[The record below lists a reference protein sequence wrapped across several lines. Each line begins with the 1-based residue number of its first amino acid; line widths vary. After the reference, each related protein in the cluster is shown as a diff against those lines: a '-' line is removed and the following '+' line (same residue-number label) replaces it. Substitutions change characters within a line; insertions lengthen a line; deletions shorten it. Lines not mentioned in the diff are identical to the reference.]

1 MDTIDNANLD
11 SVSPLVC
18 VRTGWLR
25 DITRAG
31 WQAWIRMLLI
41 FCMGLAFLL
50 PRYIDYIR
58 SGLDPSWVYVINVA
72 NRSGWTFG
80 EDILFTHGPL
90 GFLSSTCGV
99 GRNIEITLVI
109 LCIFLLVQMRL
120 LCRFVFSKSA
130 EERPI
135 LAVMILS
142 CLLLWAIPRPRFD
155 SYLLYMV
162 LLLLSVAWTS
172 RNPQR
177 CYGWACVLT
186 TLQLFM
192 VFTGALSCCS
202 AIGMYWIIWFFKDRA
217 AWRKIW
223 WMPSLIP
230 IAFVACYLLYNPSWA
245 GLWSYVRSA
254 RELTAGYSLSMSLA
268 DEPLYVWLTLATGA
282 IYLLVLIA
290 SAVKNRSTAQYVLLF
305 SGCFAMAM
313 KHGLVRADMWHLDAA
328 LCTAM
333 PMFSLMLL
341 FGKMKWETV
350 LKRWK
355 IYGAA
360 CGFALIA
367 LCVAPD
373 ARGFIQEAGTYVRA
387 VYTPNWNRIS
397 SIARVADKIANP
409 LLGSDPLPGKFL
421 DAIGRKTVAFYPLE
435 LSLAAYNDVQFR
447 PMPVLQA
454 YTAYTP
460 YLDSRNAEF
469 FSDGMTAPAFIV
481 LSLRALDGRWPLIE
495 SPLAWNAISENYEFH
510 LMDPPF
516 LLLKRRS
523 VPREV
528 AYRALSDS
536 ECGTMQEITLPETA
550 GWVFITAEMRLN
562 LRGRIAK
569 LFYRVPE
576 VTIRAAFENG
586 LVVDG
591 RCIPENLQSKTLIS
605 FLPLPFELD
614 ETAAFLRSDHEAG
627 NVKQIAFGGPG
638 LAYYEKTMKVTLFEG
653 RNLNAPAAPN
663 DYGEDL
669 ADE

>member
-58 SGLDPSWVYVINVA
+58 SGLDPSWVYVINVST
-72 NRSGWTFG
+72 RSGWIFG

-99 GRNIEITLVI
+99 GRNIEIVLVVVG
-109 LCIFLLVQMRL
+109 IFFVAQMRL
-120 LCRFVFSKSA
+120 LGRFVFSKSVTL
-130 EERPI
+130 RPDM
-135 LAVMILS
+135 AVMVLS
-142 CLLLWAIPRPRFD
+142 CLLLWIIPRPRFD

-162 LLLLSVAWTS
+162 LLLLSAAWS
-172 RNPQR
+172 SGNPR
-177 CYGWACVLT
+177 RYYGWACMLT
-186 TLQLFM
+186 TLQMFI
-192 VFTGALSCCS
+192 VFTGALSCSS
-202 AIGMYWIIWFFKDRA
+202 AIGLYWIIWFFKDRA

-305 SGCFAMAM
+305 AGCFAVAM

-328 LCTAM
+328 LCAAM

-373 ARGFIQEAGTYVRA
+373 ARGFVREGRAYLQA
-387 VYTPNWNRIS
+387 VYAPNWNRFS
-397 SIARVADKIANP
+397 SISRVADKITNP
-409 LLGSDPLPGKFL
+409 LLGSDPLPRPFL
-421 DAIGRKTVAFYPLE
+421 EAIGTNTTAFYPLE
-435 LSLAAYNDVQFR
+435 LSLAAFNDVQFR

-460 YLDSRNAEF
+460 YLDGWNADF
-469 FSDGMTAPAFIV
+469 FSEDMTAPAFIV
-481 LSLRALDGRWPLIE
+481 LSLRAVDGRWPLIE
-495 SPLAWNAISENYEFH
+495 SPLAWNAIRENYEFF

-516 LLLKRRS
+516 LLLRRKT
-523 VPREV
+523 VPGKNE
-528 AYRALSDS
+528 YTMLSAG
-536 ECGTMQEITLPETA
+536 ECGTMQEITLPEA
-550 GWVFITAEMRLN
+550 KGRVFITAEMELN
-562 LRGRIAK
+562 LRGRIAR
-569 LFYRVPE
+569 LFYQVPA
-576 VTIRAAFENG
+576 VNLKAAFTSG

-591 RCIPENLQSKTLIS
+591 RCIPENLRSKTLIS
-605 FLPLPFELD
+605 FLPLPFELE
-614 ETAAFLRSDHEAG
+614 ETAAFLRSGHEPDR
-627 NVKQIAFGGPG
+627 VKQIALGGPG
-638 LAYYEKTMKVTLFEG
+638 LAYYRRTMKVTLYED
-653 RNLNAPAAPN
+653 RILNGAPASN
-663 DYGEDL
+663 EHV

>member
-217 AWRKIW
+217 VWRRIW
-223 WMPSLIP
+223 WIPLLIP
-230 IAFVACYLLYNPSWA
+230 VVFAAGYLLYNPSWT
-245 GLWSYVRSA
+245 GLWNYMRAA
-254 RELTAGYSLSMSLA
+254 RELTAGYSSSMSLA
-268 DEPLYVWLTLATGA
+268 DEPMYIRLTLATGA
-282 IYLLVLIA
+282 VYLLVLIA
-290 SAVKNRSTAQYVLLF
+290 AAVAGRAAAQYLLLYAG
-305 SGCFAMAM
+305 SFAVTM

-328 LCTAM
+328 LCAAV

-341 FGKMKWETV
+341 FGVRKWETLHKHWKKLALGLVV
-350 LKRWK
+350 L
-355 IYGAA
+355 
-360 CGFALIA
+360 LV
-367 LCVAPD
+367 LCIAPD
-373 ARGFIQEAGTYVRA
+373 ARGFVREGRAYLQA
-387 VYTPNWNRIS
+387 VYAPNWNRFS
-397 SIARVADKIANP
+397 SISRVADKITNP
-409 LLGSDPLPGKFL
+409 LLGSDPLPRPFL
-421 DAIGRKTVAFYPLE
+421 EAIGTNTTAFYPLE
-435 LSLAAYNDVQFR
+435 LSLAAFNDVQFR

-460 YLDSRNAEF
+460 YLDGWNADF
-469 FSDGMTAPAFIV
+469 FSEDMTAPAFIV
-481 LSLRALDGRWPLIE
+481 LSLRAVDGRWPLIE
-495 SPLAWNAISENYEFH
+495 SPLAWNAIRENYEFF

-516 LLLKRRS
+516 LLLRRKT
-523 VPREV
+523 VPGKNE
-528 AYRALSDS
+528 YTMLSAG
-536 ECGTMQEITLPETA
+536 ECGTTQEITLPEA
-550 GWVFITAEMRLN
+550 KGRVFITAEMELN
-562 LRGRIAK
+562 LRGRIAR
-569 LFYRVPE
+569 LFYQVPA
-576 VTIRAAFENG
+576 VNLKAAFTSG

-591 RCIPENLQSKTLIS
+591 RCIPENLRSKTLIS
-605 FLPLPFELD
+605 FLPLPFELE
-614 ETAAFLRSDHEAG
+614 ETAAFLRSGHEPDR
-627 NVKQIAFGGPG
+627 VKQIALGGPG
-638 LAYYEKTMKVTLFEG
+638 LAYYRRTMKVTLYED
-653 RNLNAPAAPN
+653 RILNGAPASN
-663 DYGEDL
+663 EHV

>member
-1 MDTIDNANLD
+1 M
-11 SVSPLVC
+11 
-18 VRTGWLR
+18 
-25 DITRAG
+25 
-31 WQAWIRMLLI
+31 
-41 FCMGLAFLL
+41 
-50 PRYIDYIR
+50 
-58 SGLDPSWVYVINVA
+58 
-72 NRSGWTFG
+72 
-80 EDILFTHGPL
+80 
-90 GFLSSTCGV
+90 
-99 GRNIEITLVI
+99 
-109 LCIFLLVQMRL
+109 
-120 LCRFVFSKSA
+120 
-130 EERPI
+130 
-135 LAVMILS
+135 
-142 CLLLWAIPRPRFD
+142 
-155 SYLLYMV
+155 
-162 LLLLSVAWTS
+162 
-172 RNPQR
+172 
-177 CYGWACVLT
+177 
-186 TLQLFM
+186 
-192 VFTGALSCCS
+192 
-202 AIGMYWIIWFFKDRA
+202 
-217 AWRKIW
+217 
-223 WMPSLIP
+223 
-230 IAFVACYLLYNPSWA
+230 
-245 GLWSYVRSA
+245 
-254 RELTAGYSLSMSLA
+254 
-268 DEPLYVWLTLATGA
+268 
-282 IYLLVLIA
+282 
-290 SAVKNRSTAQYVLLF
+290 
-305 SGCFAMAM
+305 
-313 KHGLVRADMWHLDAA
+313 
-328 LCTAM
+328 
-333 PMFSLMLL
+333 
-341 FGKMKWETV
+341 
-350 LKRWK
+350 
-355 IYGAA
+355 
-360 CGFALIA
+360 
-367 LCVAPD
+367 
-373 ARGFIQEAGTYVRA
+373 
-387 VYTPNWNRIS
+387 
-397 SIARVADKIANP
+397 
-409 LLGSDPLPGKFL
+409 
-421 DAIGRKTVAFYPLE
+421 AFYPLE